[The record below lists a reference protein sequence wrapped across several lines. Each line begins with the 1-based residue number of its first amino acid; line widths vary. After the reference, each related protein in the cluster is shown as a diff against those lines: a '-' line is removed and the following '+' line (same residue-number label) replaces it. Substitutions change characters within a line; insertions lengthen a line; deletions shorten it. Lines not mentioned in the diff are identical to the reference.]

1 MRGRR
6 RAAPVSIVAME
17 PGVARARLD
26 FDTAERFLPLRR
38 QLGVTSFGLNQLVL
52 RPGQR
57 GRIHRHAGQEE
68 VYLVLDGTLTLL
80 IEGEAQT
87 LERGELV
94 RLAPTVRRQLVNRG
108 PGRLVL
114 LALGGAGEH
123 AGRDGEAFATWE
135 DERGVSPQ
143 ELPLPEDLP
152 PAERA
157 G

>member
-1 MRGRR
+1 
-6 RAAPVSIVAME
+6 ME
-17 PGVARARLD
+17 PGVARARLVVE
-26 FDTAERFLPLRR
+26 TAERFLPLRR
-38 QLGVTSFGLNQLVL
+38 QLGVTSFGLNQVVL

-57 GRIHRHAGQEE
+57 GRIHRHAAQEE

-80 IEGEAQT
+80 IEGDAQT

-94 RLAPTVRRQLVNRG
+94 RVAPAVRRQLVNRG

-123 AGRDGEAFATWE
+123 VGRDGEAFAKWE
-135 DERGVSPQ
+135 DEHGVSPQ
-143 ELPLPEDLP
+143 ELPLPEDVP
-152 PAERA
+152 AAERA